1 MGVDIKQLA
10 AGLGVSA
17 STVSRALNGY
27 TDIKAE
33 TRERIV
39 KRANELN
46 YHPNLRAQRLAK
58 GRADAVGIVYP
69 FDNGY
74 VGNPKFLEM
83 ISTFSARL
91 ESSGIDLLLAAAGEA
106 SEMATY
112 GRLVRGGRVDAI
124 LLADTRVNDS
134 RIDFLQ
140 EASIPFLCYGRSGN
154 RNDFAWY
161 DFDNEAGS
169 RLAVERLAALGHKHI
184 AYIHTSLEFNYA
196 LQRYTGFISTMKRLG
211 LLVHQD
217 AIVKVGRDRRSGFI
231 AVEKLLRLPERPTAI
246 LVDNS
251 VGGVG
256 VIHALLEA
264 GLVLGR
270 DVSVVVDGGNPTDT
284 MLHQI
289 DVAVVMQ
296 PTPRESGKTMAE
308 MLLQIIEGKVPKE
321 GQHVLMQPQFV
332 DGKTIGPA
340 RV

>member
-1 MGVDIKQLA
+1 
-10 AGLGVSA
+10 
-17 STVSRALNGY
+17 
-27 TDIKAE
+27 
-33 TRERIV
+33 
-39 KRANELN
+39 
-46 YHPNLRAQRLAK
+46 LAK

-91 ESSGIDLLLAAAGEA
+91 ENAGIDLLLAAAGDVT
-106 SEMATY
+106 EMATY

-124 LLADTRVNDS
+124 LLADTKVIDP

-140 EASIPFLCYGRSGN
+140 QAGIPFLCYGRAGS
-154 RNDFAWY
+154 RNDFTWY

-196 LQRYTGFISTMKRLG
+196 TQRHTGFISTMKRLD
-211 LLVHQD
+211 LPVHQD

-231 AVEKLLRLPERPTAI
+231 AVEKLLRLPVRPTAI

-270 DVSVVVDGGNPTDT
+270 DVSVIVDGGNPTDT

-308 MLLQIIEGKVPKE
+308 MLLQIIDGKEPKE
-321 GQHVLMQPQFV
+321 GRHVLMQPQFV

-340 RV
+340 RS

>member
-1 MGVDIKQLA
+1 
-10 AGLGVSA
+10 
-17 STVSRALNGY
+17 
-27 TDIKAE
+27 
-33 TRERIV
+33 
-39 KRANELN
+39 
-46 YHPNLRAQRLAK
+46 
-58 GRADAVGIVYP
+58 
-69 FDNGY
+69 
-74 VGNPKFLEM
+74 
-83 ISTFSARL
+83 
-91 ESSGIDLLLAAAGEA
+91 
-106 SEMATY
+106 MATY

-124 LLADTRVNDS
+124 LLADTKVIDP

-140 EASIPFLCYGRSGN
+140 QAGIPFLCYGRAGS
-154 RNDFAWY
+154 RNDFTWY

-196 LQRYTGFISTMKRLG
+196 TQRHTGFISTMKRLD
-211 LLVHQD
+211 LPVHQD

-231 AVEKLLRLPERPTAI
+231 AVEKLLRLPVRPTAI

-270 DVSVVVDGGNPTDT
+270 DVSVIVDGGNPTDT

-308 MLLQIIEGKVPKE
+308 MLLQIIDGKEPKE
-321 GQHVLMQPQFV
+321 GRHVLMQPQFV

-340 RV
+340 RS

>member
-83 ISTFSARL
+83 ISAFSARL
-91 ESSGIDLLLAAAGEA
+91 ESSGIDLLLAAAGDA

-112 GRLVRGGRVDAI
+112 GRL
-124 LLADTRVNDS
+124 LADTKVVDS

-140 EASIPFLCYGRSGN
+140 QAGIPFLCYGRAGA

-169 RLAVERLAALGHKHI
+169 RLAVERLAALGHKRI
-184 AYIHTSLEFNYA
+184 AYIHTSLAFNYA
-196 LQRYTGFISTMKRLG
+196 SQRHNGFITTMKRLG
-211 LLVHQD
+211 LPVHQD
-217 AIVKVGRDRRSGFI
+217 AIVIAGRDRRSGFI
-231 AVEKLLRLPERPTAI
+231 AVEKLLQLSERPTAI

-284 MLHQI
+284 LLHQI

-296 PTPRESGKTMAE
+296 PTPRESGRTMAE
-308 MLLQIIEGKVPKE
+308 MLLQLIEGREPVQ
-321 GQHVLMQPQFV
+321 GRHVLMQPQFV
-332 DGKTIGPA
+332 DGKTIGPV
-340 RV
+340 RS

>member
-33 TRERIV
+33 TRERII
-39 KRANELN
+39 KRAHELN

-91 ESSGIDLLLAAAGEA
+91 ESDGIDLLLAAAGDVT
-106 SEMATY
+106 EMATY

-124 LLADTRVNDS
+124 LLADTKVVDP

-140 EASIPFLCYGRSGN
+140 QAGIPFLCYGRAGN

-169 RLAVERLAALGHKHI
+169 RLAVERLAALGHKNI

-196 LQRYTGFISTMKRLG
+196 TQRHTGFISTMKRLG
-211 LLVHQD
+211 LPVHQE

-231 AVEKLLRLPERPTAI
+231 AVEKLLRLPVRPTAI

-270 DVSVVVDGGNPTDT
+270 DVSVIVDGGNPTDT

-308 MLLQIIEGKVPKE
+308 MLLQIIDGREPKE
-321 GQHVLMQPQFV
+321 GRHVLMQPQFV

-340 RV
+340 RS

>member
-33 TRERIV
+33 TRERII
-39 KRANELN
+39 KRARELN

-91 ESSGIDLLLAAAGEA
+91 ENAGIDLLLAAAGDVT
-106 SEMATY
+106 EMATY

-124 LLADTRVNDS
+124 LLADTKVIDP

-140 EASIPFLCYGRSGN
+140 QAGIPFLCYGRAGS
-154 RNDFAWY
+154 RNDFTWY

-196 LQRYTGFISTMKRLG
+196 TQRHTGFISTMQRLD
-211 LLVHQD
+211 LPVHQD

-231 AVEKLLRLPERPTAI
+231 AVEKLLRLPVRPTAI

-270 DVSVVVDGGNPTDT
+270 DVSVIVDGGNPTDT

-308 MLLQIIEGKVPKE
+308 MLLQIIDGKEPKE
-321 GQHVLMQPQFV
+321 GRHVLMQPQFV

-340 RV
+340 RS